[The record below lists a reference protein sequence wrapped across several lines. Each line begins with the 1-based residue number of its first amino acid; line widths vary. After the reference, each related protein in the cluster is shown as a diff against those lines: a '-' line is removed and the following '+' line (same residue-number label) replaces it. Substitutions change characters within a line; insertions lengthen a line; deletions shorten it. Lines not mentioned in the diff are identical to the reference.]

1 MEIFCICLNLQVKL
15 ELDTVPR
22 SSGNKTSHLACEEPA
37 EDHPANLSQ
46 ADAKD
51 LLCKLR

>member
-1 MEIFCICLNLQVKL
+1 MCLNLQVKL

-22 SSGNKTSHLACEEPA
+22 SSGNNTSHPACEEA
-37 EDHPANLSQ
+37 EEDYPANLSQ